1 MHVYIHIYIYIYIYI
16 YRYIQ
21 IYIYLFIYVYIYI
34 DSELGLSEN
43 SAHPTVDQGT
53 WWLHKWLWDQTTFS
67 DICPFPDK
75 ISTCAQDDSR
85 NKTHVR
91 NKKFRK
97 DVSQDIQKLTLDPR
111 RGVAPVNLF
120 SVVQHAHG
128 ETQTLLLAVGH
139 EKERFLKFWSHN
151 PNSCLYICIY
161 INIVM
166 HVFI

>member
-1 MHVYIHIYIYIYIYI
+1 MCN
-16 YRYIQ
+16 
-21 IYIYLFIYVYIYI
+21 IYI

-53 WWLHKWLWDQTTFS
+53 WWLHKWLWDQTTCS

-97 DVSQDIQKLTLDPR
+97 DVSQDIQNWHLTPPE
-111 RGVAPVNLF
+111 G
-120 SVVQHAHG
+120 
-128 ETQTLLLAVGH
+128 
-139 EKERFLKFWSHN
+139 
-151 PNSCLYICIY
+151 
-161 INIVM
+161 
-166 HVFI
+166 